1 MAEKTLWL
9 LLNRPKKTTKPAEE
23 AKNGD
28 DIPKKLENLA
38 TERSTAQSVGL
49 RVVYIE
55 DIVMS
60 LEGGVLGMYVTKE
73 KVSEYP
79 TAVLVQADAGRAGGD
94 TEKLHTLLCHLE
106 RMGSRLFNRSQ
117 ALASCRNT
125 FRTYQE
131 LSGHELPLLDTFLC
145 ELGGDPQQ
153 SFRAMAQEGE
163 KLEYPILLRES
174 KGQEVFFAR
183 EKKFLH
189 SRTYLLRREQ
199 PYMFQRYVKGGG
211 NMEALV
217 LVVGSKVAGAQLRC
231 CKGLEAEGTP
241 GEDDKSKDWELSAEG
256 KELAL
261 KVAKILQVDICGV
274 VLQCGDNGSFFVTEV
289 NASVE
294 LGALGDIFKE
304 DVAGAALDHVLAYIN
319 SQKSAA

>member
-1 MAEKTLWL
+1 
-9 LLNRPKKTTKPAEE
+9 
-23 AKNGD
+23 
-28 DIPKKLENLA
+28 
-38 TERSTAQSVGL
+38 ERSTAQSVGL

-174 KGQEVFFAR
+174 KVLAGQEVFFAR

-241 GEDDKSKDWELSAEG
+241 GEDCVVRGYHIRCKLTSEG

-289 NASVE
+289 NASME

-304 DVAGAALDHVLAYIN
+304 DVVGAALDHVLAYIN
-319 SQKSAA
+319 SQKS

>member
-1 MAEKTLWL
+1 LWNITDKKIRCLFSQLILPYVTKRFIYLTLIHHAALWEHEEEAL
-9 LLNRPKKTTKPAEE
+9 LLSQT
-23 AKNGD
+23 
-28 DIPKKLENLA
+28 
-38 TERSTAQSVGL
+38 
-49 RVVYIE
+49 
-55 DIVMS
+55 
-60 LEGGVLGMYVTKE
+60 GMYVTKE

-174 KGQEVFFAR
+174 KVLAGQEVFFAR

-231 CKGLEAEGTP
+231 CKGLVLR
-241 GEDDKSKDWELSAEG
+241 SSSSLLYFNINCDWELSAEG

-289 NASVE
+289 NASME

-304 DVAGAALDHVLAYIN
+304 DVVGAALDHVLAYIN
-319 SQKSAA
+319 SQKS

>member
-9 LLNRPKKTTKPAEE
+9 LLNRPKKTAKPAEE

-38 TERSTAQSVGL
+38 TERSAAQSVGL

-117 ALASCRNT
+117 ALSACRNT

-145 ELGGDPQQ
+145 GMRRH
-153 SFRAMAQEGE
+153 FRAMAQEGE
-163 KLEYPILLRES
+163 KLEYPIILRES

-183 EKKFLH
+183 DKKFLH

-211 NMEALV
+211 SMEVLV
-217 LVVGSKVAGAQLRC
+217 LVVGSNVAGAQLRC

-241 GEDDKSKDWELSAEG
+241 GEG

-261 KVAKILQVDICGV
+261 KVANILQVDICGV

-289 NASVE
+289 NASLE

-304 DVAGAALDHVLAYIN
+304 DVAGAALDHVLAYIK
-319 SQKSAA
+319 SQKSPA